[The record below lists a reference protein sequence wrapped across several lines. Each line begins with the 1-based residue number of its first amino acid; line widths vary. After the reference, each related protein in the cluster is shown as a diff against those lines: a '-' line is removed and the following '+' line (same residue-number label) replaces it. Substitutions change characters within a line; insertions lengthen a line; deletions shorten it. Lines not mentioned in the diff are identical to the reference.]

1 MAQTVKLRRSST
13 AGKVPTTDNLE
24 LGELAINT
32 ADGKVYFERG
42 DTTIQTIVT
51 TNSTTSGSLTLSG
64 SDSPTSNNFVL
75 GDGDKT
81 YQKSMFMVLF
91 PIDQLWTYL
100 QQKDRWFIYY
110 GI

>member
-42 DTTIQTIVT
+42 DTSIQTIVT
-51 TNSTTSGSLTLSG
+51 TNSLTSGSLTLSG
-64 SDSPTSNNFVL
+64 SDSPTSNNSYVL
-75 GDGDKT
+75 AVSGSINTFGTGRVFENGTSVVDHAT
-81 YQKSMFMVLF
+81 AM
-91 PIDQLWTYL
+91 
-100 QQKDRWFIYY
+100 
-110 GI
+110 GIVFGG